1 MVTQELEKTVL
12 SPHEVRSILNADNRE
27 IIRLCKKAT
36 IIPKK
41 NKQGQTYFTSEEVK
55 RLKRLQNEVP
65 AVVTSSITQAE
76 SHAVVSNLL
85 STLEKFENN
94 ITSSLSKVI
103 EEKLEGMDEV
113 VVELIRCKTENESL
127 RQKLNELNKENYNL
141 KNSIKSYKS
150 VGLGFYIKTSQDDF
164 SI

>member
-12 SPHEVRSILNADNRE
+12 SPHEVRNILNADNRE

-55 RLKRLQNEVP
+55 RLKRLQNDVP
-65 AVVTSSITQAE
+65 AVITSSITQAE

-94 ITSSLSKVI
+94 ITNSLSKVI

-141 KNSIKSYKS
+141 KNSIKGYKS

>member
-12 SPHEVRSILNADNRE
+12 SPHEVRNILNADNRE

-41 NKQGQTYFTSEEVK
+41 NKQGQTYFTSDEVK

-65 AVVTSSITQAE
+65 AVVTSPITQAE
-76 SHAVVSNLL
+76 SNLVVANLL

-94 ITSSLSKVI
+94 ITDSLSKVI